1 MRYIKSSGGYY
12 YKEYSN
18 GKRVRISEDD
28 YNNKRTKIDKK
39 NIKSHINKSKID
51 PNINN
56 KIVQDGGI
64 TTSDVKSGIVKSSVA
79 VPIITKKSGE
89 KMLTKSKI
97 AKNYITDTV
106 IPGVR
111 EDYKEMDK
119 LIDSTIFKKSN
130 EIIYLGDLIDS
141 SCKPT
146 LKLCNNY
153 ENIGRFSFNLR
164 NIAFFNKKEKFTL
177 YLGNR
182 DLNKVKLFRLL
193 ELDIDKVEEYTKI
206 PDSIT
211 SYFDRVNSI
220 KDSIISNTKN
230 YDFEKSFLFNNKY
243 LDRNNWGY
251 LKPLWNKNN
260 KNNNNN
266 VKFQNRW
273 EGNDN
278 IIKSYEHYFDS
289 IFGPDPGT
297 GTMSAEFLL
306 HTIYNEYTN
315 SDIIPKSWKKIL
327 TKEINLEVKALIV
340 LSVFHLIMIDPISI
354 DAYYKNEK
362 DFIKKYSL
370 VKLLKNNNVKFF
382 ECKQNNDV
390 NDNNIYCFSH
400 AGIGSKILNDKA
412 IEQLTEI
419 DLPLPQDQEGKGK
432 REEEKGKGGEGG
444 EADKEKN
451 LLNFQHYY
459 IYLMK

>member
-28 YNNKRTKIDKK
+28 YNNKRTKIEKK

-56 KIVQDGGI
+56 KIVQDGSGI
-64 TTSDVKSGIVKSSVA
+64 TTSDVKSGIVKA
-79 VPIITKKSGE
+79 TATVPIVAKKSGE
-89 KMLTKSKI
+89 KMLTGSKVV
-97 AKNYITDTV
+97 KDYIIDTT
-106 IPGVR
+106 IPGVIK
-111 EDYKEMDK
+111 DYKEMDK
-119 LIDSTIFKKSN
+119 LLDSKIFKKPN

-146 LKLCNNY
+146 LKLCNND

-182 DLNKVKLFRLL
+182 DLNKVKLLRLL
-193 ELDIDKVEEYTKI
+193 ELDKADQQYSEYKN
-206 PDSIT
+206 
-211 SYFDRVNSI
+211 YFDRVNFI

-273 EGNDN
+273 EGNNN

-289 IFGPDPGT
+289 IFGPDPGE
-297 GTMSAEFLL
+297 GTMSADLLL
-306 HTIYNEYTN
+306 HTIYNEVKVIAN
-315 SDIIPKSWKKIL
+315 
-327 TKEINLEVKALIV
+327 KE
-340 LSVFHLIMIDPISI
+340 
-354 DAYYKNEK
+354 NEK
-362 DFIKKYSL
+362 IS
-370 VKLLKNNNVKFF
+370 
-382 ECKQNNDV
+382 
-390 NDNNIYCFSH
+390 
-400 AGIGSKILNDKA
+400 
-412 IEQLTEI
+412 
-419 DLPLPQDQEGKGK
+419 
-432 REEEKGKGGEGG
+432 
-444 EADKEKN
+444 
-451 LLNFQHYY
+451 
-459 IYLMK
+459 